1 MTTSKTKL
9 AVLAA
14 SLLALATT
22 ASAADMSSVKISGFV
37 AASYQYAKTSGV
49 AGVDSVFSGAT
60 SVSGW
65 ADAAKISFSGGEG
78 PVSGTVS
85 LFYLPNR
92 AADEIGVLDAYL
104 TYDLGSG
111 WSVKGGKYLSPLGY
125 EAFNIPDMIAITY
138 GTSIYAVP
146 AYHSGLELDYGDK
159 EWGAGL
165 GVVDSIYGGTGF
177 FAGDNSLQGNK
188 GIEGYITYKGI
199 QDTVLWAGFAHE
211 GKGGPTAGQTKG
223 FTVLDFWGSYQ
234 VSKEA
239 SISAEWIYNSE
250 IAAGAGSSDAWLV
263 ALNYVF
269 TSELSTTFRLSGGD
283 SALISAGN
291 STKYTLAP
299 AYKVNDHLTVRAEL
313 SVIDLTTG
321 ADTTFFGLQGVM
333 KF

>member
-1 MTTSKTKL
+1 MITSKNKL
-9 AVLAA
+9 TVLAA

-22 ASAADMSSVKISGFV
+22 VSAADMSSVKISGFV

-60 SVSGW
+60 PVAGW
-65 ADAAKISFSGGEG
+65 GDAAKVIFSAGEG
-78 PVSGTVS
+78 PVNGTVS

-92 AADEIGVLDAYL
+92 AGDEIGVLDAYL

-159 EWGAGL
+159 EWSAGL

-188 GIEGYITYKGI
+188 GIEGFVSYKGI
-199 QDTVLWAGFAHE
+199 ENTVLWAGFAHE
-211 GKGGPTAGQTKG
+211 GAGGPVAGQTKA
-223 FTVLDFWGSYQ
+223 FTVYDFWASYQ
-234 VSKEA
+234 LNKETSLA
-239 SISAEWIYNSE
+239 AEWIYNTE
-250 IAAGAGSSDAWLV
+250 IATGAGSSSAWLAAV
-263 ALNYVF
+263 NYAF
-269 TSELSTTFRLSGGD
+269 SNELSTTFRVSGGD
-283 SALISAGN
+283 ATFISATN
-291 STKYTLAP
+291 TTKYTLAP
-299 AYKVNDHLTVRAEL
+299 AYKVNDHFTVRTEL
-313 SVIDLTTG
+313 SIINVAG
-321 ADTTFFGLQGVM
+321 PDTTFFGLQGVF